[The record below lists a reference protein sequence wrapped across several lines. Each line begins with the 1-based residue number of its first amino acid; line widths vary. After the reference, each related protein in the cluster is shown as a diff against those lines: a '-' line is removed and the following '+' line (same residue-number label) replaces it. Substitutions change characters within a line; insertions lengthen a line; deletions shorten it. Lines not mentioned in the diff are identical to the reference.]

1 MIEEFIQE
9 FRRIVRESE
18 YERKLAVEEFNRV
31 INRVIR

>member
-18 YERKLAVEEFNRV
+18 YKRKLAVEEFNRE